1 MYSTENAVGAIFWLL
16 LIENGFRDNL
26 QMTSKLKGSTPD
38 DFVVTGLLA
47 PVSAAG
53 SRRPR
58 EALQR
63 SWLSWIS
70 IQGRARNARDRHV
83 TLIRMIVNSYDFR
96 RICRP
101 DVFVCQMYLL
111 AR

>member
-1 MYSTENAVGAIFWLL
+1 
-16 LIENGFRDNL
+16 
-26 QMTSKLKGSTPD
+26 MTSKLRGSTPD

-70 IQGRARNARDRHV
+70 IQGRTKSGRDLSQFLHKLWARC
-83 TLIRMIVNSYDFR
+83 I
-96 RICRP
+96 
-101 DVFVCQMYLL
+101 LL
-111 AR
+111 ARCIC